1 MEIQQNSRIN
11 AKRETILEAATSAFR
26 DEGFECAS
34 MDRIAELAEASK
46 RTVYNHFGSK
56 EALFQAVVGRLLDAA
71 VELEQLAWDPERPLE
86 DQLADFA
93 EAKAILAEDAA
104 SLCLVRVVFGVF
116 IKHPELVRDVITRAT
131 EQENSLI
138 TWLRK
143 ADEEGRLEVPDPE
156 LAANV
161 FWSLAKGALF
171 WPQLLEGPMDQGT
184 RNALMDEL
192 VQTFLARYRPS
203 SD

>member
-1 MEIQQNSRIN
+1 METQENSPIN
-11 AKRETILEAATSAFR
+11 AKRETILDAATAAFR
-26 DEGFECAS
+26 DEGYDCTS
-34 MDRIAELAEASK
+34 MDRIAELAGASK

-56 EALFQAVVGRLLDAA
+56 DALFQAVLARLLDASA
-71 VELEQLAWDPERPLE
+71 GLEQLDWDAERPLE
-86 DQLADFA
+86 DQLVDFA
-93 EAKAILAEDAA
+93 QAKAVLAEDAA

-116 IKHPELVRDVITRAT
+116 IKHPELVRDVIARST
-131 EQENSLI
+131 EQENSLV

-143 ADEEGRLEVPDPE
+143 ADEAGRLAVPDPQ

-161 FWSLAKGALF
+161 FWSMAKGALF
-171 WPQLLEGPMDQGT
+171 WPQLLQGPMDAGT

-203 SD
+203 SG